1 MERRMKLLR
10 ENRWCDYLK
19 HPHHVLFGHMVQTA
33 FLFFWEKA
41 LCMVV
46 QMCMFCV
53 WEKDAD
59 ESSIYHTQE
68 MANNI
73 ISYYLAFLNAVS
85 IYRELQKLHMKFVIG
100 KVLQE
105 SEFWATRKVILIDK
119 LYIHT
124 FKKQCG
130 RFYVIEF
137 LRLKPLSVYG
147 CFTEFTWWR
156 GKKSI
161 KATARFQECYAR
173 CQDIHSSGMSLKS
186 VVVGTYFCIDI

>member
-1 MERRMKLLR
+1 MYLFPSSVHLSARFFGQHQGTVPPRPNVPPENSVASTGLEQLSAAEMERRMKLLQ
-10 ENRWCDYLK
+10 ENRWRDYLR
-19 HPHHVLFGHMVQTA
+19 HPHHVLFRHMVQTA
-33 FLFFWEKA
+33 FHFSREKA
-41 LCMVV
+41 LCIIV

-59 ESSIYHTQE
+59 ESSSYYTQE

-119 LYIHT
+119 LYIHK
-124 FKKQCG
+124 F
-130 RFYVIEF
+130 
-137 LRLKPLSVYG
+137 
-147 CFTEFTWWR
+147 
-156 GKKSI
+156 
-161 KATARFQECYAR
+161 
-173 CQDIHSSGMSLKS
+173 
-186 VVVGTYFCIDI
+186 